1 MLSNLVKITKPSN
14 KKSESSPSVKT
25 ISNANGTPPLTS
37 VSSASDTPALTSA
50 SSASDT
56 PALTSASSASDTNT
70 KSGSTPLQTDQ
81 QTDVKPTGAL
91 GMLGDY
97 SSSSGSDSE

>member
-37 VSSASDTPALTSA
+37 V